1 MAQKI
6 LGSPLWAVCQAS
18 FRHIPGELNTLDT
31 ALSVL
36 VILGGWCRALTNSL
50 QALPQR
56 PVGKTGLS
64 AWDRSPVQ
72 KSQQSASYVK
82 VLLGEQVFWAIST
95 CSVRAPP
102 LGRIGS
108 APCLS
113 LGPGKIRLHI
123 PLPSLCLIFS
133 PHLSYQQPRNS
144 VMQMT
149 WMDLQVWH
157 YC

>member
-1 MAQKI
+1 M

-18 FRHIPGELNTLDT
+18 FRHIPGELNALDT

-36 VILGGWCRALTNSL
+36 VIIGGQCHALTNSL

-64 AWDRSPVQ
+64 TWDRAPVQ
-72 KSQQSASYVK
+72 NSQQSASYVK
-82 VLLGEQVFWAIST
+82 ALLGEQVFWVISA

-113 LGPGKIRLHI
+113 LGPDKIRLFI

-133 PHLSYQQPRNS
+133 PYLSYQRHRNS
-144 VMQMT
+144 GIQMT
-149 WMDLQVWH
+149 WMDFQVWR
-157 YC
+157 CC